1 MNRFILLLNHD
12 DVSLSAYLENCLQ
25 KGWQFVKASGNIF
38 TFKKSA
44 PSDDRIRVVTYVNE
58 DPDLKMKFQMEDY
71 SALMKKR
78 GWKVLDIGKPEDIF
92 DSKRHVFLQTDQPDA
107 KEPVIDPELGA
118 KAKRREKRSL
128 IRCLAMLLLLLGFA
142 IFFLGNDPDVFLS
155 SNHIFF
161 PGIAGFVFWLISLIY
176 CFRGIAAE
184 KNKNQCK
191 NDFKNYLHVD
201 KAVLHCMISIGA
213 LFAALLFDLFLYP
226 DTGRIIVKGEKR
238 IKVYQDVLP
247 LTMDDL
253 SIRKEGL
260 YHSSRLTERNGILMR
275 SLYASEQSFNSPDN
289 IENLSLISYS
299 VYRSAWKT
307 GLDWVESKKGF
318 RNLPVSE
325 DLKIK
330 WNSDSVHTDGVHRMS
345 VRYPDKL
352 LVFLTSTE
360 ISEIDISV
368 VLDKLIS
375 NQ

>member
-12 DVSLSAYLENCLQ
+12 DASLSAYLEHCLR
-25 KGWQFVKASGNIF
+25 KGEQFVKASGNLF

-44 PSDDRIRVVTYVNE
+44 PSDDRLRVVTYVNK

-78 GWKVLDIGKPEDIF
+78 GWKVLHIGKPEDIF
-92 DSKRHVFLQTDQPDA
+92 DSKRHIFLQTDQTDA
-107 KEPVIDPELGA
+107 QEPVIDPELGR
-118 KAKRREKRSL
+118 KANRREKRSL
-128 IRCLAMLLLLLGFA
+128 IRCLAMLLMLLGFA
-142 IFFLGNDPDVFLS
+142 IFFLGHDPDVFLS

-161 PGIAGFVFWLISLIY
+161 PGIAGFIFWLISLFY
-176 CFRGIAAE
+176 CFRGIAAV

-201 KAVLHCMISIGA
+201 KAVLNCMISIGA
-213 LFAALLFDLFLYP
+213 LFTALIFDLFLYP
-226 DTGRIIVKGEKR
+226 DTGRIIVRGEER

-253 SIRKEGL
+253 RIPKEGL
-260 YHSSRLTERNGILMR
+260 YQSSRLTERNGILMK
-275 SLYASEQSFNSPDN
+275 SLYASEQSFNSPEST
-289 IENLSLISYS
+289 ENLSLISYS
-299 VYRSAWKT
+299 VYRSDWKAA
-307 GLDWVESKKGF
+307 LDWVESKKGF
-318 RNLPVSE
+318 QNLPVNE
-325 DLKIK
+325 DLRIR
-330 WNSDSVHTDGVHRMS
+330 WNSDSVRTDGVHRVS

-352 LVFLTSTE
+352 LVFLTSAE
-360 ISEIDISV
+360 ISEIDFSV

>member
-12 DVSLSAYLENCLQ
+12 DASLSAYLEHCLR
-25 KGWQFVKASGNIF
+25 KGEQFVKASGNLF

-44 PSDDRIRVVTYVNE
+44 PSDDRLRVVTYVNE

-78 GWKVLDIGKPEDIF
+78 GWKVLNIGKPEDMF
-92 DSKRHVFLQTDQPDA
+92 DSKRHVFLQTDQTDA
-107 KEPVIDPELGA
+107 QEPVIDPELGV

-142 IFFLGNDPDVFLS
+142 IFFLGHDPDVFLS

-161 PGIAGFVFWLISLIY
+161 PGIAVFIFWFISLFY
-176 CFRGIAAE
+176 CFRGIAAV

-201 KAVLHCMISIGA
+201 KAVLNCMISIGA

-226 DTGRIIVKGEKR
+226 DTGRIIVDGEKR
-238 IKVYQDVLP
+238 IKVYQEVLP

-253 SIRKEGL
+253 RISKEGK
-260 YHSSRLTERNGILMR
+260 YHSSRLTERNGLLMR
-275 SLYASEQSFNSPDN
+275 SLYGSEQSFNSPDGT
-289 IENLSLISYS
+289 ENLSLISYS
-299 VYRSAWKT
+299 VYCSDWKT
-307 GLDWVESKKGF
+307 ALDWIESKKGF
-318 RNLPVSE
+318 KNLPVNE
-325 DLKIK
+325 DLRIK
-330 WNSDSVHTDGVHRMS
+330 WNSDSVRTDGVHRMS
-345 VRYPDKL
+345 VRFRDKL
-352 LVFLTSTE
+352 LVFLTSAE
-360 ISEIDISV
+360 IPEIDFSV